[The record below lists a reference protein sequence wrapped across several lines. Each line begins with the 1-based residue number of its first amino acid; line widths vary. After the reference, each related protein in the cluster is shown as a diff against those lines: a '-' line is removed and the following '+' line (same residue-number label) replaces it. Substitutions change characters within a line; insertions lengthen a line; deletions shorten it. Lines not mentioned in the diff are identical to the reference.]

1 MFYDRHRQVLNTEM
15 QSSLRMKFQRMGDRG
30 TNSAAMT
37 DNDDIF
43 TLMTFRKLVKSM
55 PDTGAD
61 IQHALTFRRAL
72 SCGKG
77 PEWMR
82 LLLQLLG
89 DIFQQKILPVTER
102 LLNKPPLNRHIPR
115 AVTIIKYSLCRVTR
129 ATQGRAEPDGVF
141 REAPGEAGIIG
152 LLALKVLR
160 AQRHINRAVKF
171 TARRLVNNR
180 VTNQPKSRRPLRQI
194 ESIKKM
200 SMRCHD
206 AASKS

>member
-1 MFYDRHRQVLNTEM
+1 
-15 QSSLRMKFQRMGDRG
+15 
-30 TNSAAMT
+30 MT

-89 DIFQQKILPVTER
+89 DIFQQKILPVT
-102 LLNKPPLNRHIPR
+102 
-115 AVTIIKYSLCRVTR
+115 
-129 ATQGRAEPDGVF
+129 
-141 REAPGEAGIIG
+141 
-152 LLALKVLR
+152 
-160 AQRHINRAVKF
+160 
-171 TARRLVNNR
+171 
-180 VTNQPKSRRPLRQI
+180 
-194 ESIKKM
+194 
-200 SMRCHD
+200 
-206 AASKS
+206 